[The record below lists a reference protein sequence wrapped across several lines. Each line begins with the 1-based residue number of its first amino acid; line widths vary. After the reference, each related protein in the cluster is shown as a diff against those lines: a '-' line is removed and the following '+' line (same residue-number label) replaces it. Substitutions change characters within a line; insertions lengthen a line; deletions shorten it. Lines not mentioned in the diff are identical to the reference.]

1 MCVCVCV
8 CVSQVLRE
16 AEIIDP
22 LDWILS
28 VKIITYSSPVTSAA
42 GSQVQDAVSECTT
55 EGDDGEYSEGCMRD
69 YTVKKVH
76 RAFDLPVN
84 RSATLRQLY
93 QAILSAFPH
102 LREIPISPV
111 VKPIGAPAI
120 LPTSANQIISEQI
133 QVVKDESV
141 SEKFIEKSLL
151 SIAKGFSSGA
161 PLSLSMSAKSAWDP
175 IALTSSPDLKID
187 HPSFGFRDGVVLL
200 VRGAADWQRALSQD
214 SSLSQGSE
222 GDVVPKAAFTR
233 PVMKPLGSFK
243 SKSSGGVRMARGD
256 RALSVGDVRISTEEP
271 LPLSDKLQI
280 DSTPTSNHEF
290 KCCDASGAD
299 IGTGVLP
306 ALGSMSLKP
315 DSTMSLK
322 PDSTMSLKPDSTLV
336 ENSTPVAKLLK
347 SSSVPL
353 LLPSVAQ
360 QLNDALGPT

>member
-1 MCVCVCV
+1 MA
-8 CVSQVLRE
+8 QVLRE

-28 VKIITYSSPVTSAA
+28 VKIITYSSPIVSAA
-42 GSQVQDAVSECTT
+42 GSQVQDAVSGCTT
-55 EGDDGEYSEGCMRD
+55 EGDDGEYSEGSLRD

-76 RAFDLPVN
+76 RAVDLPVN

-102 LREIPISPV
+102 LREIPILPL
-111 VKPIGAPAI
+111 VKPIVAPTV
-120 LPTSANQIISEQI
+120 PPPSANQIISEQI
-133 QVVKDESV
+133 QVVKDESESV
-141 SEKFIEKSLL
+141 EFIEKSLL

-161 PLSLSMSAKSAWDP
+161 PLSLSTSVKSAWDP
-175 IALTSSPDLKID
+175 LALTSSPDLKID

-222 GDVVPKAAFTR
+222 GDGVQKAAPTR

-256 RALSVGDVRISTEEP
+256 RALSVGDVRISREEP
-271 LPLSDKLQI
+271 LPLSDKLKI
-280 DSTPTSNHEF
+280 DSTPTFNHES
-290 KCCDASGAD
+290 KCFDAGGAD
-299 IGTGVLP
+299 IGTGVLS

-315 DSTMSLK
+315 DSTMSLT
-322 PDSTMSLKPDSTLV
+322 PDSTSMSLKPDSTLV

-360 QLNDALGPT
+360 QFNDALGPT